1 MQRKGTLPT
10 PRRET
15 TGRTVLLCLV
25 AFFAVVAGVNAVMIR
40 FATSTFGGVE
50 TSSAYKAGLAY
61 KSEIA
66 AARAQDALN
75 WRVDGRMTRNN
86 NGTALL
92 TVNVADAEGR
102 PLSDVQ
108 VRARATHPMDS
119 RMDHE
124 FELSSQR
131 AGQFQ
136 GKDDTMASGQWT
148 LVIDILRGGERLFR
162 SKSRVVLQ

>member
-1 MQRKGTLPT
+1 MQRKGTLPP
-10 PRRET
+10 PRREL

-25 AFFAVVAGVNAVMIR
+25 VFFAVVAGVNAVMIR

-75 WRVDGRMTRNN
+75 WRVDGRMTRSH

-148 LVIDILRGGERLFR
+148 LVIDVLRGGERLFR

>member
-1 MQRKGTLPT
+1 MQRNGTLPT
-10 PRRET
+10 RHREL
-15 TGRTVLLCLV
+15 TGRTVLFCLV

-40 FATSTFGGVE
+40 FATSTFGGAE

-66 AARAQDALN
+66 AARAQDSLN
-75 WRVDGRMTRNN
+75 WRVNGQLARNAA
-86 NGTALL
+86 GTAVL
-92 TVNVADAEGR
+92 TISVADAQGR

-108 VRARATHPMDS
+108 VKARAAHPMDS
-119 RMDHE
+119 RLDHE

-136 GKDDTMASGQWT
+136 GRDDTIASGQWT
-148 LVIDILRGGERLFR
+148 LVIDILRGDERLFR

>member
-10 PRRET
+10 PRREL

-40 FATSTFGGVE
+40 FATFTFGGVE

-75 WRVDGRMTRNN
+75 WRVDGQLTRNGD
-86 NGTALL
+86 GTTLL
-92 TVNVADAEGR
+92 TVSVADAQGR

-131 AGQFQ
+131 AGAFQ
-136 GKDDTMASGQWT
+136 GKADTMASGQWT

>member
-10 PRRET
+10 PRREL

-75 WRVDGRMTRNN
+75 WRVDGRMTRNH

-102 PLSDVQ
+102 PLSDVR

-148 LVIDILRGGERLFR
+148 LVIDVLRDGERLFR